1 LEVEIHPTALVHPQA
16 CLHSGVRVDS
26 YAVVEDGVEIGEGS
40 LVGPHAVIHRGTTLG
55 RKCSV
60 AAHVVLGGDPQ
71 HLEYR
76 GAPTFLRIGDRN
88 VLREFV
94 SIHRSFR
101 EGEATVV
108 GNDNYIMAYA
118 HIGHDCQIGNEVIIT
133 SFAGLSGHGLVEDGA
148 IIGGQVGLHQFVRIG
163 TLAMVGGN
171 SAFNKDVPPYTLAA
185 GRPGRVYGLNV
196 VGLRRREVPSQVR
209 RALAKA
215 FRLLYRSGL
224 PPGQALDRILQE
236 VDPCPEVLHF
246 VEFVRVSQRGICP
259 WSRERR
265 GDGEG

>member
-1 LEVEIHPTALVHPQA
+1 MEIHPTAVVYSNAL
-16 CLHSGVRVDS
+16 LYEGVKVGP
-26 YAVVEDGVEIGEGS
+26 YAVVEEGVEIGEGTVIGS
-40 LVGPHAVIHRGTTLG
+40 HTVIHSGTTLG
-55 RKCSV
+55 RDCLV

-88 VLREFV
+88 VLREYV

-133 SFAGLSGHGLVEDGA
+133 SFAGISGHVLIEDRA

-171 SAFNKDVPPYTLAA
+171 SAFNKDVPPYTLAS
-185 GRPGRVYGLNV
+185 GRPGKVYGLNV
-196 VGLRRREVPSQVR
+196 VGLRRKGVPSQAR

-224 PPGQALDRILQE
+224 SQKQALDRILEE

-246 VEFVRVSQRGICP
+246 LEFARASQRGICP

-265 GDGEG
+265 GNGEG